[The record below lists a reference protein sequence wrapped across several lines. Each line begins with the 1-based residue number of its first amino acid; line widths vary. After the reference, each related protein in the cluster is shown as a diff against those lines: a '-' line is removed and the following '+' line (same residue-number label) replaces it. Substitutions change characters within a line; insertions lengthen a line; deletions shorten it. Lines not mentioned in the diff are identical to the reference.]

1 MLNSIIL
8 YAVLLIMVTLLS
20 SFAIAYTSI
29 LNFKLTIS
37 FFSDFIYFSTPI
49 GREMMKEAMSEELNK
64 NVKKDIGRIASS
76 KDSDL
81 MKIYNFSEKSEAAE
95 LKHKAKIV
103 LESNRS
109 ASLISKQDAKAFMK
123 DNNLWGVYGFFYS
136 YLQIYSDV
144 KYQHD
149 QLGDTVK
156 RNVNKRQVLVSKA
169 LIRQRANTGYQKLV
183 SENFVGKNIFSINKK
198 LRVFSVPN

>member
-1 MLNSIIL
+1 MLNSIIF
-8 YAVLLIMVTLLS
+8 YAVLLIMVILLS
-20 SFAIAYTSI
+20 FFAIAYTSI

-37 FFSDFIYFSTPI
+37 FFSEFIYFSTPF
-49 GREMMKEAMSEELNK
+49 GRETMKEVMSEVLSK
-64 NVKKDIGRIASS
+64 NVRKGIASIASS

-81 MKIYNFSEKSEAAE
+81 MKIYNFSDKSEAAE
-95 LKHKAKIV
+95 LKRQAKIV
-103 LESNRS
+103 LESQRS
-109 ASLISKQDAKAFMK
+109 DSLISKQEAKAFMK

-136 YLQIYSDV
+136 YLQIFSDV
-144 KYQHD
+144 KYQHE

-169 LIRQRANTGYQKLV
+169 LIRQSANTGYQNLL
-183 SENFVGKNIFSINKK
+183 SEYPVGKNIFNINKK